1 MTKMN
6 VPILLISQ
14 RLGHENIET
23 TLRTYSHLYPEK
35 QQEMINQMEQS
46 EIENYS
52 EVLSDFE
59 SKISDI
65 K

>member
-1 MTKMN
+1 MN